1 MDLLHNIVR
10 MNCITLQVKEWMYKQ
25 QTSQCFYLVFGLISE
40 DLLSDL
46 MNKMEDFVHFSLR
59 WCISQFG
66 SLDIFRARNTQNF
79 KDREK
84 KINKSETI
92 CFQEHFGFE
101 WRESSRGVY
110 RRDARPAICLWVTAS
125 QGYA

>member
-10 MNCITLQVKEWMYKQ
+10 MNCITLQVKEWIYKQ
-25 QTSQCFYLVFGLISE
+25 QTSQCFYFVFGLINE

-46 MNKMEDFVHFSLR
+46 MDTMEDFVHFSLR

-79 KDREK
+79 KEREK
-84 KINKSETI
+84 KSINLKLFVFKNI
-92 CFQEHFGFE
+92 LGLN
-101 WRESSRGVY
+101 GVKV
-110 RRDARPAICLWVTAS
+110 AAVFIGGMPGLQSVS
-125 QGYA
+125 G